1 MYQLNAAD
9 RFIVGWLIGQ
19 LSGVNRTDAR
29 IISSLDSKLKLEDV
43 PSWKRGEEG
52 DAEPFELTK
61 IEVDWIRDHIDAK
74 FKEQKVPP
82 QLSQP
87 TTALD
92 DYLAKMGEK
101 AEEPK
106 E

>member
-1 MYQLNAAD
+1 MYHLDAAD
-9 RFIVGWLIGQ
+9 RFVIGWLIGQ
-19 LSGVNRTDAR
+19 LPGVNRTDAR
-29 IISSLDSKLKLEDV
+29 IISSLDEKLKLGEV

-87 TTALD
+87 VTKLD
-92 DYLAKMGEK
+92 DYLAHK
-101 AEEPK
+101 EEDKPK